1 MTSLQCTHL
10 SINIIT
16 VLVDT
21 GSSTLAFCDSNIA
34 KEAVNITKTNYAQC
48 INYGVTLQCA
58 DDDSK
63 SGTTA
68 GGWVGPVY
76 VGDVSVYDINTDEE
90 VATVPADFVI
100 MDTEV
105 NYACDTPLNG
115 IFGVAYSS
123 DNNDAIEIPQ
133 SEAATFD
140 ASDLFVDVC
149 PNPQVNTSMLSQC
162 NPDNLTET
170 SLPSVIE
177 VALNDSVSFGYNSI
191 EAFGLYV
198 DYAATLQEDPIDAP
212 SSSKM
217 VPGIAAYFGGD
228 LAVDNEYYNGGTPQ
242 VSGVLR

>member
-16 VLVDT
+16 VMVDT

-48 INYGVTLQCA
+48 IAYGVTTQCS

-63 SGTTA
+63 SGSNS

-76 VGDVSVYDINTDEE
+76 VGDLSVYDINNGEE
-90 VATVPADFVI
+90 VATVPADFAI

-105 NYACDTPLNG
+105 FYACDPPLNG

-123 DNNDAIEIPQ
+123 NNAAIEIPQ

-140 ASDLFVDVC
+140 ASDLYVDVC
-149 PNPQVNTSMLSQC
+149 PNPQDNTSMLSQC
-162 NPDNLTET
+162 NTDNLTQIP
-170 SLPSVIE
+170 LPSVIE

-198 DYAATLQEDPIDAP
+198 DYAATLQENPIVAP

>member
-10 SINIIT
+10 STDNTT
-16 VLVDT
+16 VQVDT

-48 INYGVTLQCA
+48 IAYGVTVQCS

-63 SGTTA
+63 SGSDN
-68 GGWVGPVY
+68 GGWVGYVY
-76 VGDVSVYDINTDEE
+76 VGDLSVYDINNGEE
-90 VATVPADFVI
+90 VAIVPADFAI

-105 NYACDTPLNG
+105 NYACDPPLNG

-123 DNNDAIEIPQ
+123 NNAAIEVPQ
-133 SEAATFD
+133 SEAATFN

-149 PNPQVNTSMLSQC
+149 PDPQDNTSMLSQC
-162 NPDNLTET
+162 NPDNLTKT
-170 SLPSVIE
+170 FLPSVME
-177 VALNDSVSFGYNSI
+177 VALNDSVSSGYNSI

-198 DYAATLQEDPIDAP
+198 DYAATVQKNPIDV
-212 SSSKM
+212 SSSSRM
-217 VPGIAAYFGGD
+217 IPGIAAYFGGD